1 MFTHRFAPFVPR
13 KKKKNCQTAAK
24 TQNGK
29 TKSNC
34 NAQQEGLM
42 THGIIKRNNIGLK
55 KWSHKQK
62 LTKKCGL
69 IYY

>member
-13 KKKKNCQTAAK
+13 KKKEQSDGCK

-29 TKSNC
+29 TKGNC

-42 THGIIKRNNIGLK
+42 THGIIKRNNIRFK